1 MATIFDPQNFSTDFL
16 INSVNTYNNLTD
28 ENRSQYTDMTS
39 FVPLQTDSANFSTT
53 MKDPGFVKYMTAPIA
68 EKAKGP
74 TVTVQ
79 GGQSTAKTPSAEEIL
94 ARMEAGQ
101 PMFYEGED
109 LPTYDPKSGMSPGQF
124 WSQYPPLTYAGQG
137 LKGTI
142 YGLSDSQQKEVEEA
156 PNVQATATPS
166 DEGPLFQPGGHP
178 GPSGYHSD
186 ISSASYPDFQSMV
199 AAIERSIDTGFFGI
213 PQMESYAQHYAA
225 AKAQGKSDAQAS
237 NEAGTQIGIEAFSD
251 PKSGLSHYGIYGGNT
266 DGGGDGDGSSA
277 APTPTGAA
285 AHGAQ
290 SAGMAGMAAS
300 AAAAAAASSAPGGAG
315 HGEGHG

>member
-79 GGQSTAKTPSAEEIL
+79 EAQSTAKTPSAEEIL

-101 PMFYEGED
+101 PMFYEGEE

-124 WSQYPPLTYAGQG
+124 WSQYPPLTYAGG
-137 LKGTI
+137 LKGAI

-156 PNVQATATPS
+156 PNIQAAPV
-166 DEGPLFQPGGHP
+166 DEVPAFSPGGHP
-178 GPSGYHSD
+178 G
-186 ISSASYPDFQSMV
+186 
-199 AAIERSIDTGFFGI
+199 
-213 PQMESYAQHYAA
+213 
-225 AKAQGKSDAQAS
+225 
-237 NEAGTQIGIEAFSD
+237 QIGSVTSGLTGQVVSHPSSFSEGI
-251 PKSGLSHYGIYGGNT
+251 KSGFMDMDPATGKF
-266 DGGGDGDGSSA
+266 GSSA
-277 APTPTGAA
+277 DSPGEATV
-285 AHGAQ
+285 
-290 SAGMAGMAAS
+290 SAVSYTHLRALWGNGRKA
-300 AAAAAAASSAPGGAG
+300 GAG
-315 HGEGHG
+315 AGSW